1 MDYVVVTSAMAL
13 AAVPNVVARL
23 MRCGAVAHL
32 LAGGL
37 GLLWLAAVGLYAMVY
52 LQLGGRSAAWLVPV
66 MLGVVAVGAAVA
78 WPGLRARLKSSG
90 CSIRRAEGEEVWSVG
105 AEGRCA
111 VFGAVKPRITPGHWK
126 PPG

>member
-23 MRCGAVAHL
+23 MRCGVVAHL

-66 MLGVVAVGAAVA
+66 MSGVVMVGGLVA
-78 WPGLRARLKSSG
+78 RPGLRARLKS
-90 CSIRRAEGEEVWSVG
+90 
-105 AEGRCA
+105 
-111 VFGAVKPRITPGHWK
+111 
-126 PPG
+126 

>member
-52 LQLGGRSAAWLVPV
+52 LQLGGRSAAWLLPV
-66 MLGVVAVGAAVA
+66 MSGVVAVGVAVA
-78 WPGLRARLKSSG
+78 WPGLR
-90 CSIRRAEGEEVWSVG
+90 GEVGLHREV
-105 AEGRCA
+105 
-111 VFGAVKPRITPGHWK
+111 H
-126 PPG
+126 